1 MDGPQPEDGGA
12 GRLSEQAAYAALS
25 QVVVGARP
33 LDDTLATVAR
43 LASRVLP
50 DQPEVSVTL
59 LEQGVP
65 RTPVAT
71 GAAARTLDERQYH
84 DGSGP
89 CLDACL
95 SGQTITV
102 SMTGSYALYP
112 DLCEIALRLGV
123 THSLSVA
130 MPVTS
135 VTAGALNFYCTSE
148 EALDAD
154 AQRVAGTFASFAG
167 LVLAQSSPSVD
178 PLDRAS
184 QLQAAVTSRA
194 RVEQA
199 RGILMAENHCSAAE
213 AFELIVQLAH
223 RNDITLRAAA
233 ELVIDGL
240 RHRWE

>member
-12 GRLSEQAAYAALS
+12 ERLSEQAAYAALS
-25 QVVVGARP
+25 RVAVGAQP
-33 LDDTLATVAR
+33 LDETLATVAR
-43 LASRVLP
+43 LAAQVLP
-50 DQPEVSVTL
+50 DRPEVSVTL
-59 LEQGVP
+59 LERGVP
-65 RTPVAT
+65 RTPAAT
-71 GAAARTLDERQYH
+71 GALARTLDERQYH
-84 DGSGP
+84 DRTGP

-102 SMTGSYALYP
+102 SMTGGYGLYP

-130 MPVTS
+130 MPMTS
-135 VTAGALNFYCTSE
+135 DTAGALNFYCTSE
-148 EALDAD
+148 EPLDAD

-167 LVLAQSSPSVD
+167 LVLAQSGPPVD

-194 RVEQA
+194 RIEQA
-199 RGILMAENHCSAAE
+199 RGILMAENRCSAAE
-213 AFELIVQLAH
+213 AFELVVQLAH
-223 RNDITLRAAA
+223 RHDVTLRAAA

-240 RHRWE
+240 RYRWE